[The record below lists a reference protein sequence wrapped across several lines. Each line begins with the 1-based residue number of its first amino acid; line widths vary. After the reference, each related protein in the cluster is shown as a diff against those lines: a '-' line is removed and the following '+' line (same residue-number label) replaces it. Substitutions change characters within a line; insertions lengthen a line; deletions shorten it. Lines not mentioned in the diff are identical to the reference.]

1 TGGGITMDADGGF
14 HEYGT
19 KTFADGG
26 IDERGNRVE
35 RTPQM
40 RSGAKGQVLWG
51 EDETVW
57 EAYVSGKPSQ
67 KPRNRAI
74 LSEAASRL
82 GGSVEWF
89 ADGGFTEAVS
99 ARELT
104 GLRIR
109 VRDIQRSLKET
120 EKTKKG
126 KRFVL
131 RGLDRLEARQ
141 ELREAK
147 AELAEQNRI
156 RRTMKRRGYRSG
168 AAYNKAME

>member
-14 HEYGT
+14 HQYGA
-19 KTFADGG
+19 KMFADGG
-26 IDERGNRVE
+26 IDERGNRVA

-40 RSGAKGQVLWG
+40 RSGSKGQVMWG

-82 GGSVEWF
+82 GGNVEWF
-89 ADGGFTEAVS
+89 ADGGFTEAVT
-99 ARELT
+99 AREMT
-104 GLRIR
+104 ELRIR
-109 VRDIQRSLKET
+109 VRDLKRALKET

-126 KRFVL
+126 RRPVL
-131 RGLDRLEARQ
+131 RGLDRRQARQ
-141 ELREAK
+141 ELAEAERE
-147 AELAEQNRI
+147 
-156 RRTMKRRGYRSG
+156 
-168 AAYNKAME
+168 